1 VDGTNPLLTESFLVA
16 AKRGDLLVPCTNGI
30 IGEPLHFRTART
42 YLLEWLEGTKGNVD
56 LRTHWKYQQYV
67 HDFLAQLGVKAD
79 LDEVYPQIT
88 QMWTMV
94 F

>member
-1 VDGTNPLLTESFLVA
+1 MYE
-16 AKRGDLLVPCTNGI
+16 RI